1 MNRNIV
7 ILENI
12 YWKNMQDCVMVRR
25 LAGQM
30 TIRLHLEVTGRQI
43 LA

>member
-1 MNRNIV
+1 MSRNIF

-12 YWKNMQDCVMVRR
+12 FWKSTHGCMTVRR

-30 TIRLHLEVTGRQI
+30 TIRLHLEGTGRQM